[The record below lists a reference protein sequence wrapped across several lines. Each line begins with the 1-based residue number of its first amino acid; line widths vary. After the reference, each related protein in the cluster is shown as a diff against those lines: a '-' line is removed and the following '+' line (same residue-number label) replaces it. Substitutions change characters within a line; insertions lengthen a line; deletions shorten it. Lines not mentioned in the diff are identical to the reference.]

1 MSEHEEPPE
10 WLNDNGAPFPMPFG
24 DEPVSNVVPIK
35 GMREGPVK
43 GEPFRGLTHLP
54 RVALLGRARVL
65 ELAAADIEY
74 LWVDIVVAGTVVL
87 IAGPPA
93 EGKTTLLFL
102 IIAARLSETP
112 VKLLE
117 RTVLPARQ
125 DQYLILIEGEHSES
139 STSRKLVKSL
149 KILNVSDKGLE
160 RIIIVARKAVL
171 VGSPEWLECEL
182 MIAAGL
188 VSDVAIDTLARV
200 APADANDESQQVAV
214 FNSLAKAI
222 ERAPGGLDRPTVW
235 AIAHTR
241 KNGTDGGLGDV
252 SGSVQRVGQADTV
265 LLVKGE
271 KVEGQTVSSRVTFV
285 KLREDPDEYPKPVE
299 FSIVKDELGRPYIAG
314 KRKPSEEMP
323 LEERVL
329 ALLRREARTK
339 TWLAT
344 HTCRSKADIEV
355 VITNLFDQRLIVSTD
370 VEVGGR
376 TRRAFTARVDKFQSE
391 HGTRARDV
399 VEHGTST
406 GLPWDELL
414 KSIKDAGTH
423 GTPASGPPRDGTS
436 VPLEGD
442 T

>member
-1 MSEHEEPPE
+1 MALEPPK
-10 WLNDNGAPFPMPFG
+10 DDPRFADDYVPDMPFG
-24 DEPVSNVVPIK
+24 YEPQSNVRALRPMVA
-35 GMREGPVK
+35 GPAA
-43 GEPFRGLTHLP
+43 GDPFRGLEHLP
-54 RVALLGRARVL
+54 RVALLGRKRIL
-65 ELAAADIEY
+65 DLAKTKVEY
-74 LWVDIVVAGTVVL
+74 LWHDIAVAGTVVL

-102 IIAARLSETP
+102 ILAARLSSRGP
-112 VKLLE
+112 IKLLE
-117 RTVLPARQ
+117 RMILPMRQ
-125 DQYLILIEGEHSES
+125 GQFIILIEGEHSES

-149 KILNVSDKGLE
+149 AIMGVDDTGLE

-222 ERAPGGLDRPTVW
+222 EMAPEGLDRPTVW

-271 KVEGQTVSSRVTFV
+271 KMDGQTVSSRVTFL
-285 KLREDPDEYPKPVE
+285 KLREDPDEYPRPVE
-299 FSIVKDELGRPYIAG
+299 FSIVKDDQGRPYIAG
-314 KRKPSEEMP
+314 KRKPSEAIP

-329 ALLRREARTK
+329 ALLRVEARTK
-339 TWLAT
+339 NWLAT
-344 HTCRSKADIEV
+344 SLSRSRADIDV
-355 VITNLFDQRLIVSTD
+355 AITNLFDQRAIVSCHVTVKGAPRKGFRAKTD
-370 VEVGGR
+370 AELARVGGR
-376 TRRAFTARVDKFQSE
+376 QEPIWQDGLSE
-391 HGTRARDV
+391 A
-399 VEHGTST
+399 
-406 GLPWDELL
+406 
-414 KSIKDAGTH
+414 
-423 GTPASGPPRDGTS
+423 
-436 VPLEGD
+436 
-442 T
+442 

>member
-1 MSEHEEPPE
+1 MALEPPKDDPRFADDYVPDE
-10 WLNDNGAPFPMPFG
+10 PFG
-24 DEPVSNVVPIK
+24 YEAPSNVRPLRP
-35 GMREGPVK
+35 MREGPTT
-43 GEPFRGLTHLP
+43 GDPFRGLEHLP
-54 RVALLGRARVL
+54 RVALIGRKRML
-65 ELAAADIEY
+65 ELAATPVEY
-74 LWVDIVVAGTVVL
+74 LWHDIAVAGTVIL

-102 IIAARLSETP
+102 ILAARMSSHGP

-117 RTVLPARQ
+117 RMILPAPVEM
-125 DQYLILIEGEHSES
+125 YIVLIEGEHSES

-149 KILNVSDKGLE
+149 AIMGIDDKGLD

-171 VGSPEWLECEL
+171 VGSPEWLEVEL

-222 ERAPGGLDRPTVW
+222 EKAPSDTARPTVW

-271 KVEGQTVSSRVTFV
+271 KVEGQTVSSRVTFL

-299 FSIVKDELGRPYIAG
+299 FSIVKDDTGRPYIAG
-314 KRKPSEEMP
+314 KRKPCEAIP

-329 ALLRREARTK
+329 ALLRVEPRTK
-339 TWLAT
+339 NWLAA
-344 HTCRSKADIEV
+344 HLCRSKADIDV
-355 VITNLFDQRLIVSTD
+355 VITNLFDQRSILSETVT
-370 VEVGGR
+370 VGGR
-376 TRRAFTARVDKFQSE
+376 DRKAFRAKSPEELSRTNGRGARDEARDSLE
-391 HGTRARDV
+391 HGT
-399 VEHGTST
+399 EHHR
-406 GLPWDELL
+406 PWDEL
-414 KSIKDAGTH
+414 
-423 GTPASGPPRDGTS
+423 
-436 VPLEGD
+436 
-442 T
+442 

>member
-1 MSEHEEPPE
+1 MPVEPPKDDPR
-10 WLNDNGAPFPMPFG
+10 WDDYDPDPPFG
-24 DEPVSNVVPIK
+24 SEPLSNVVALKP
-35 GMREGPVK
+35 MREGPTK
-43 GEPFRGLTHLP
+43 GDPFRGLEHLP
-54 RVALLGRARVL
+54 RVSLIGRKRML
-65 ELAAADIEY
+65 ELAKTPVEY
-74 LWVDIVVAGTVVL
+74 LWVDIAVAGTVIL

-102 IIAARLSETP
+102 IIAARLSSHP
-112 VKLLE
+112 IKLLE
-117 RTVLPARQ
+117 RIILPSRQ
-125 DQYLILIEGEHSES
+125 DQYIVLIEGEHSES

-149 KILNVSDKGLE
+149 AIMGVDDVGLE
-160 RIIIVARKAVL
+160 RMIIVARKAVL
-171 VGSPEWLECEL
+171 VGSKEWLDVEL
-182 MIAAGL
+182 MIGAGL

-222 ERAPGGLDRPTVW
+222 ERAPEGLDRPTVW

-299 FSIVKDELGRPYIAG
+299 FSIVKDDLGRPYIAG

-329 ALLRREARTK
+329 ALLRVEPRTK
-339 TWLAT
+339 SWLAA
-344 HTCRSKADIEV
+344 HTCRSKGDIDV
-355 VITNLFDQRLIVSTD
+355 VITNLFDQRSIASCDVMVKGVSRKAFRAKTD
-370 VEVGGR
+370 GELQYGR
-376 TRRAFTARVDKFQSE
+376 
-391 HGTRARDV
+391 GTKTWDDS
-399 VEHGTST
+399 EHGTST
-406 GLPWDELL
+406 GRTWDEL
-414 KSIKDAGTH
+414 
-423 GTPASGPPRDGTS
+423 
-436 VPLEGD
+436 
-442 T
+442 